1 MQVVIFVRADE
12 IRVKWGHESEKGVLI
27 MTDCHMSVESIMEAL
42 TEVDIEFYTAQQL
55 RDKPTPYIWVFI
67 PVWARLGMFNF

>member
-1 MQVVIFVRADE
+1 
-12 IRVKWGHESEKGVLI
+12 

-67 PVWARLGMFNF
+67 PVWARLGTFNF